1 MLAEMAGIKSDSVN
15 AIVDEL
21 AKSAI
26 LFDTFGGILIQ
37 LLCAE
42 RAIIAKQGR
51 LPVAGWSRIGGTSGA
66 EACR

>member
-26 LFDTFGGILIQ
+26 IMY
-37 LLCAE
+37 
-42 RAIIAKQGR
+42 K
-51 LPVAGWSRIGGTSGA
+51 VAVKYANRKNFIPRRMHNA
-66 EACR
+66 